1 MRKGIDTLAYL
12 FKEKFELDH
21 FSNKVGLFCGGKYDR
36 FKTLCWDRQGY
47 WCSTKDL
54 KK

>member
-21 FSNKVGLFCGGKYDR
+21 FSNKVGSFVAV
-36 FKTLCWDRQGY
+36 
-47 WCSTKDL
+47 STIDL
-54 KK
+54 KLYVGTDKAIGALQKI